1 MIAGTRRWTNRQ
13 YRWRL
18 SRFRPIPHP
27 PRSPSLNDGRSHASR
42 AQIIAA
48 FASIYLVWGST
59 YLAIRYAVQTIPP
72 FMMGGLR
79 FVVSGVILYLWARY
93 RGASRPTRLNWRN
106 AIIAGGFLLLGGNGA
121 VVWAEQ
127 FVPSGLTALLVS
139 ILPFWLVIIEWVR
152 PPRRRPSGA
161 VLIGLVL
168 GFIGIVVLVGRSG
181 FGGRGDVSSLGPVV
195 LILGSL
201 SWAIGS
207 FWSRDA
213 ELPESGMLTTGM
225 EMLGGGALLLIVGT
239 LTGELSRFDIHRIS
253 SASTIGL
260 LYLVTFGSLLGFT
273 SYIWLLDKV
282 SPARLGTYA
291 YVNPIVAVLLGWA
304 IAGERLAVRTAVA
317 AAIVICAVA
326 LITTARSTTITQGG

>member
-1 MIAGTRRWTNRQ
+1 VTETR
-13 YRWRL
+13 
-18 SRFRPIPHP
+18 
-27 PRSPSLNDGRSHASR
+27 ASR

-48 FASIYLVWGST
+48 FASIYIIWGST
-59 YLAIRYAVQTIPP
+59 YLAIRYAIETIPP
-72 FMMGGLR
+72 FIMGGVR
-79 FVVSGVILYLWARY
+79 FLISGALLYIWARY
-93 RGASRPTRLNWRN
+93 RGAPTPTKLHWRN

-152 PPRRRPSGA
+152 PPRKRPSAA
-161 VLIGLVL
+161 VLGGLVL
-168 GFIGIVVLVGRSG
+168 GFIGIIVLVGL
-181 FGGRGDVSSLGPVV
+181 GDVGGQGIVRPLGALV
-195 LILGSL
+195 LIIGSL

-213 ELPESGMLTTGM
+213 SLPDSGLLTTGM
-225 EMLGGGALLLIVGT
+225 EMLGGGAMLLIVGV
-239 LTGELSRFDIHRIS
+239 LSGELSHFDVHHVS
-253 SASTIGL
+253 HASTAGL
-260 LYLVTFGSLLGFT
+260 LYLITFGSLLGFT

-291 YVNPIVAVLLGWA
+291 YVNPLVAVLLGWA
-304 IAGERLAVRTAVA
+304 IAGETLSARTAVA

-326 LITTARSTTITQGG
+326 LITTARSTTPAQSG

>member
-1 MIAGTRRWTNRQ
+1 MGGTRF
-13 YRWRL
+13 L
-18 SRFRPIPHP
+18 
-27 PRSPSLNDGRSHASR
+27 
-42 AQIIAA
+42 
-48 FASIYLVWGST
+48 
-59 YLAIRYAVQTIPP
+59 
-72 FMMGGLR
+72 
-79 FVVSGVILYLWARY
+79 VSGALLYTWSRY
-93 RGASRPTRLNWRN
+93 RGAPRSTRLHWRN

-161 VLIGLVL
+161 VLVGLAL
-168 GFIGIVVLVGRSG
+168 GFIGIIVLVGPG
-181 FGGRGDVSSLGPVV
+181 NVGGDGDVRVLGALV

-213 ELPESGMLTTGM
+213 QLPDSGLLTTGM
-225 EMLGGGALLLIVGT
+225 EMLGGGALLVIVGV
-239 LTGELSRFDIHRIS
+239 LSGELSHFDVRHVSR
-253 SASTIGL
+253 ASTLGL
-260 LYLVTFGSLLGFT
+260 VYLITFGSLLGFT

-282 SPARLGTYA
+282 SPPRLGTYA

-304 IAGERLAVRTAVA
+304 IAGEALSIRTGVA

-326 LITTARSTTITQGG
+326 LITSARRTTTAQTG

>member
-1 MIAGTRRWTNRQ
+1 MTEKR
-13 YRWRL
+13 
-18 SRFRPIPHP
+18 
-27 PRSPSLNDGRSHASR
+27 ASR

-48 FASIYLVWGST
+48 FASIYTIWGST
-59 YLAIRYAVQTIPP
+59 YLAIRYAVETTPP
-72 FMMGGLR
+72 FIMGGVR
-79 FVVSGVILYLWARY
+79 FLVSGALLYIWARY
-93 RGASRPTRLNWRN
+93 RGAPTPTRLHWRN

-139 ILPFWLVIIEWVR
+139 ILPFWLVIIEWAR
-152 PPRRRPSGA
+152 PPKKRPSGA
-161 VLIGLVL
+161 VLLGLVL
-168 GFIGIVVLVGRSG
+168 GFIGIIVLVGPG
-181 FGGRGDVSSLGPVV
+181 DIGGQGNVSSVGALV

-213 ELPESGMLTTGM
+213 SLPDSGLLTTGM
-225 EMLGGGALLLIVGT
+225 EMLGGGALLLIVGV
-239 LTGELSRFDIHRIS
+239 LSGELSHFDVYQVSRA
-253 SASTIGL
+253 SAIGL
-260 LYLVTFGSLLGFT
+260 AYLITFGSLLGFT

-282 SPARLGTYA
+282 SPAHLGTYA

-304 IAGERLAVRTAVA
+304 IAGETLSVRTAVA

-326 LITTARSTTITQGG
+326 LITTARSATMSHSG

>member
-1 MIAGTRRWTNRQ
+1 MTYKR
-13 YRWRL
+13 
-18 SRFRPIPHP
+18 
-27 PRSPSLNDGRSHASR
+27 ASR

-48 FASIYLVWGST
+48 FASIYLIWGST
-59 YLAIRYAVQTIPP
+59 YLAISYAVETIPP
-72 FMMGGLR
+72 FIMGGIR
-79 FVVSGVILYLWARY
+79 FVVSGAMLYLWARY
-93 RGASRPTRLNWRN
+93 RGAPRPTRLHWRN
-106 AIIAGGFLLLGGNGA
+106 AIVAGGFLLLGGNGA

-152 PPRRRPSGA
+152 PPRKRPSGA
-161 VLIGLVL
+161 VLVGLVL
-168 GFIGIVVLVGRSG
+168 GFIGIVVLVGPSDV
-181 FGGRGDVSSLGPVV
+181 GGHGDVSPIGALV

-213 ELPESGMLTTGM
+213 QLPESGLLTTGM
-225 EMLGGGALLLIVGT
+225 EMLGGGALLLIVGAV
-239 LTGELSRFDIHRIS
+239 TGELAHTDIHRIS
-253 SASTIGL
+253 NASAVGL
-260 LYLVTFGSLLGFT
+260 LYLITFGSLLGFT

-304 IAGERLAVRTAVA
+304 IAGERLSIRTGVA

-326 LITTARSTTITQGG
+326 LITTARSTATTQTG

>member
-1 MIAGTRRWTNRQ
+1 MTDAQAR
-13 YRWRL
+13 
-18 SRFRPIPHP
+18 
-27 PRSPSLNDGRSHASR
+27 ASR
-42 AQIIAA
+42 AQILAA

-72 FMMGGLR
+72 FIMGGLR
-79 FVVSGVILYLWARY
+79 FLVSGVLLYVWARY
-93 RGASRPTRLNWRN
+93 RGAPRPTRLHWRN
-106 AIIAGGFLLLGGNGA
+106 ALIAGGLLLLGGNGA

-152 PPRRRPSGA
+152 PPRRRPHGA
-161 VLIGLVL
+161 VLLGLII
-168 GFIGIVVLVGRSG
+168 GFIGIVVLIGPG
-181 FGGRGDVSSLGPVV
+181 NLGGHGDIRPIGALV

-207 FWSRDA
+207 FFSRDA
-213 ELPESGMLTTGM
+213 DLPQSGLLTTGM
-225 EMLGGGALLLIVGT
+225 EMLAGGALLSIVGV
-239 LTGELSRFDIHRIS
+239 LTGELSHFDVHKVS
-253 SASTIGL
+253 GPSALGL
-260 LYLVTFGSLLGFT
+260 IYLITFGSLLGFT

-291 YVNPIVAVLLGWA
+291 YVNPVVAVILGWA
-304 IAGERLAVRTAVA
+304 IAGERLSLRTAVA

-326 LITTARSTTITQGG
+326 LITTARSSTPAQRA

>member
-1 MIAGTRRWTNRQ
+1 VRNN
-13 YRWRL
+13 
-18 SRFRPIPHP
+18 P
-27 PRSPSLNDGRSHASR
+27 ASR

-59 YLAIRYAVQTIPP
+59 YLAIRYAIETIPP
-72 FMMGGLR
+72 FMMGGIR
-79 FVVSGVILYLWARY
+79 FLVSGAMLYAWARY
-93 RGASRPTRLNWRN
+93 RGAPKPTRLHWRN
-106 AIIAGGFLLLGGNGA
+106 AVIAGGFLLLGGNGA

-139 ILPFWLVIIEWVR
+139 ILPFWLVIIEWLR
-152 PPRRRPSGA
+152 PTRRRPST
-161 VLIGLVL
+161 VVVVGLVL
-168 GFIGIVVLVGRSG
+168 GFIGIIVLVGPG
-181 FGGRGDVSSLGPVV
+181 NVGGHGDIRPLGALV

-213 ELPESGMLTTGM
+213 SLPSSGLLTTGM
-225 EMLGGGALLLIVGT
+225 EMLGGGALLLIVGAIS
-239 LTGELSRFDIHRIS
+239 GELSRFDIRDVS
-253 SASTIGL
+253 RVSTIGL
-260 LYLVTFGSLLGFT
+260 LYLITFGSLIGFT

-291 YVNPIVAVLLGWA
+291 YVNPVVAVLLGWA
-304 IAGERLAVRTAVA
+304 IAGERLSIRTGIA

-326 LITTARSTTITQGG
+326 LITTSQSTTAAQTG

>member
-1 MIAGTRRWTNRQ
+1 M
-13 YRWRL
+13 
-18 SRFRPIPHP
+18 
-27 PRSPSLNDGRSHASR
+27 NDGRKHASR

-72 FMMGGLR
+72 FLMGGVR
-79 FVVSGVILYLWARY
+79 FVVSGALLYAWSRF
-93 RGASRPTRLNWRN
+93 RGAGRPTRLHWRN
-106 AIIAGGFLLLGGNGA
+106 AIVAGALLLLGGNGA

-152 PPRRRPSGA
+152 PPRARPHGA
-161 VLIGLVL
+161 VMVGLIL
-168 GFIGIVVLVGRSG
+168 GFVGIVVLVGPADL
-181 FGGRGDVSSLGPVV
+181 GGHGDVSPIGALV

-207 FWSRDA
+207 FYSRDA
-213 ELPESGMLTTGM
+213 QLPQSGLLTTGM
-225 EMLGGGALLLIVGT
+225 EMLGGGALLLIVGA
-239 LTGELSRFDIHRIS
+239 LTGEFSRFDIHSVS
-253 SASTIGL
+253 SASAAGL
-260 LYLVTFGSLLGFT
+260 VYLITFGSLLGFT

-291 YVNPIVAVLLGWA
+291 YVNPVVAVILGWA
-304 IAGERLAVRTAVA
+304 IAGERLSLRTGVA

-326 LITTARSTTITQGG
+326 LITTARSTTTAQSA

>member
-1 MIAGTRRWTNRQ
+1 
-13 YRWRL
+13 
-18 SRFRPIPHP
+18 
-27 PRSPSLNDGRSHASR
+27 LNDGRTRASR

-59 YLAIRYAVQTIPP
+59 YLAIRYAVETIPP
-72 FMMGGLR
+72 FLMGGMR
-79 FVVSGVILYLWARY
+79 FVISGGLLYLWARS
-93 RGASRPTRLNWRN
+93 RGAPRPMGLHWRN
-106 AIIAGGFLLLGGNGA
+106 AVIAGGFLLLGGNGA

-152 PPRRRPSGA
+152 PPHRRPSGP
-161 VLIGLVL
+161 VLVGLVL
-168 GFIGIVVLVGRSG
+168 GFIGIIVLVGPSDL
-181 FGGRGDVSSLGPVV
+181 GGHGDVSSLGALV

-213 ELPESGMLTTGM
+213 QLPESGLLTTGM
-225 EMLGGGALLLIVGT
+225 EMLGGGVLLLIVGA
-239 LTGELSRFDIHRIS
+239 LTGEISRFDIHRIS
-253 SASTIGL
+253 SASAAGL
-260 LYLVTFGSLLGFT
+260 VYLITFGSLLGFT

-291 YVNPIVAVLLGWA
+291 YVNPIVAVFLGWA
-304 IAGERLAVRTAVA
+304 IAGERLSIRTAVA

-326 LITTARSTTITQGG
+326 IITTARSTTTA

>member
-1 MIAGTRRWTNRQ
+1 M
-13 YRWRL
+13 
-18 SRFRPIPHP
+18 
-27 PRSPSLNDGRSHASR
+27 NDGRSHASR

-48 FASIYLVWGST
+48 FASIYLIWGST
-59 YLAIRYAVQTIPP
+59 YLAIRYAVETIPP
-72 FMMGGLR
+72 FIMGGIR
-79 FVVSGVILYLWARY
+79 FLLSGAMLYLWARS
-93 RGASRPTRLNWRN
+93 RGASKPTRLHWRN

-139 ILPFWLVIIEWVR
+139 ILPFWLVIIDWIR

-161 VLIGLVL
+161 VLVGLVL
-168 GFIGIVVLVGRSG
+168 GFVGIIVLVGPSDV
-181 FGGRGDVSSLGPVV
+181 GGHGDVSPLGALV

-213 ELPESGMLTTGM
+213 QLPQSGLLTTGM
-225 EMLGGGALLLIVGT
+225 EMLGGGALLLIVGA
-239 LTGELSRFDIHRIS
+239 LTGEPSHFEIRRIS
-253 SASTIGL
+253 SASAVGL
-260 LYLVTFGSLLGFT
+260 VYLITFGSLLGFT

-304 IAGERLAVRTAVA
+304 IAGERLSIRTGVA

-326 LITTARSTTITQGG
+326 LITTARSATTGQTG

>member
-1 MIAGTRRWTNRQ
+1 MK
-13 YRWRL
+13 YD
-18 SRFRPIPHP
+18 S
-27 PRSPSLNDGRSHASR
+27 ASR

-48 FASIYLVWGST
+48 FASIYIVWGST
-59 YLAIRYAVQTIPP
+59 YLAIRYAIETIPP
-72 FMMGGLR
+72 FVMGGIR
-79 FVVSGVILYLWARY
+79 FLISGAMLYAWARY
-93 RGASRPTRLNWRN
+93 RGAPRPTRLHWRN
-106 AIIAGGFLLLGGNGA
+106 AVIAGAFLLLGGNGA

-139 ILPFWLVIIEWVR
+139 ILPFWLVMIEWAR
-152 PPRRRPSGA
+152 PPRRRPSGL
-161 VLIGLVL
+161 VLVGLVL
-168 GFIGIVVLVGRSG
+168 GFVGIIVLVGPGSV
-181 FGGRGDVSSLGPVV
+181 GGQGDIRPLGALV

-213 ELPESGMLTTGM
+213 QLPESGLLTTGM
-225 EMLGGGALLLIVGT
+225 EMLGGGTLLFIVGA
-239 LTGELSRFDIHRIS
+239 LSGELSQIDIHHVS
-253 SASTIGL
+253 GASALGL
-260 LYLVTFGSLLGFT
+260 LYLITFGSLIGFT

-304 IAGERLAVRTAVA
+304 IAGEALSIRTGVA

-326 LITTARSTTITQGG
+326 LITSARSATGVQSG

>member
-1 MIAGTRRWTNRQ
+1 
-13 YRWRL
+13 
-18 SRFRPIPHP
+18 
-27 PRSPSLNDGRSHASR
+27 LNDGRTHASR

-59 YLAIRYAVQTIPP
+59 YLAIRYAIETIPP
-72 FMMGGLR
+72 FIMGGAR
-79 FVVSGVILYLWARY
+79 FLVSGALLYVWARY
-93 RGASRPTRLNWRN
+93 RGAPRPTRLHWRN
-106 AIIAGGFLLLGGNGA
+106 AAIAGAFLLLGGNGA

-127 FVPSGLTALLVS
+127 YVPSGLTALLVS

-152 PPRRRPSGA
+152 PPRRRPSGL
-161 VLIGLVL
+161 VLVGLVL
-168 GFIGIVVLVGRSG
+168 GFIGIIVLIGPANI
-181 FGGRGDVSSLGPVV
+181 GGQGDIPLLGALV

-213 ELPESGMLTTGM
+213 ELPRSGLLTTGM
-225 EMLGGGALLLIVGT
+225 EMLGGGALLLFVGVVS
-239 LTGELSRFDIHRIS
+239 GELSQFDIHQVS
-253 SASTIGL
+253 KVSVIGL
-260 LYLVTFGSLLGFT
+260 AYLITFGSLIGFT

-291 YVNPIVAVLLGWA
+291 YVNPIVAVMLGWA
-304 IAGERLAVRTAVA
+304 IAGESLTIRTGVA

-326 LITTARSTTITQGG
+326 LITSARSSTTVHSG

>member
-1 MIAGTRRWTNRQ
+1 VK
-13 YRWRL
+13 YK
-18 SRFRPIPHP
+18 S
-27 PRSPSLNDGRSHASR
+27 ASR

-59 YLAIRYAVQTIPP
+59 YLAIRYAIETIPP
-72 FMMGGLR
+72 FIMGGAR
-79 FVVSGVILYLWARY
+79 FLISGALLYVWARY
-93 RGASRPTRLNWRN
+93 RGAPRPTRLHWRN
-106 AIIAGGFLLLGGNGA
+106 AVIAGAFLLLGGNGA

-152 PPRRRPSGA
+152 PPRRRPSGL
-161 VLIGLVL
+161 VLVGLVL
-168 GFIGIVVLVGRSG
+168 GFVGIIVLVGPG
-181 FGGRGDVSSLGPVV
+181 NVGGQGDIRPLGALV

-213 ELPESGMLTTGM
+213 QLPESGLMTTGM
-225 EMLGGGALLLIVGT
+225 EMLGGGALLSIVGV
-239 LTGELSRFDIHRIS
+239 LSGELSKLDIHHVSRV
-253 SASTIGL
+253 SALGL
-260 LYLVTFGSLLGFT
+260 LYLITFGSLIGFT

-282 SPARLGTYA
+282 SPAKLGTYA

-304 IAGERLAVRTAVA
+304 IAGEALSIRTVIA

-326 LITTARSTTITQGG
+326 LITSARSGAAVHSG

>member
-1 MIAGTRRWTNRQ
+1 M
-13 YRWRL
+13 
-18 SRFRPIPHP
+18 H
-27 PRSPSLNDGRSHASR
+27 DGRSHASR

-48 FASIYLVWGST
+48 FASIYVIWGST
-59 YLAIRYAVQTIPP
+59 YLAIRYAVETIPP
-72 FMMGGLR
+72 FILGAAR
-79 FVVSGVILYLWARY
+79 FVLSGAMLYLWARS
-93 RGASRPTRLNWRN
+93 RGSPRPTRLHWRN
-106 AIIAGGFLLLGGNGA
+106 AVIAGGFLLLGGNGA
-121 VVWAEQ
+121 VLWAEQ

-161 VLIGLVL
+161 VLVGLVL
-168 GFIGIVVLVGRSG
+168 GFIGIIVLVGPSDV
-181 FGGRGDVSSLGPVV
+181 GGRGDVNPAGALV

-213 ELPESGMLTTGM
+213 ELPESGLLTTGM
-225 EMLGGGALLLIVGT
+225 EMLGGGVLLLIVGT
-239 LTGELSRFDIHRIS
+239 LTGEFSHFDIHGVS
-253 SASTIGL
+253 KASAVGL
-260 LYLVTFGSLLGFT
+260 LYLISFGSLLGFT

-304 IAGERLAVRTAVA
+304 IAGERLSIRTGIAAV
-317 AAIVICAVA
+317 IVICAVA
-326 LITTARSTTITQGG
+326 LITTARSTKAKQTA

>member
-1 MIAGTRRWTNRQ
+1 M
-13 YRWRL
+13 
-18 SRFRPIPHP
+18 
-27 PRSPSLNDGRSHASR
+27 NDGRTHASR

-59 YLAIRYAVQTIPP
+59 YLAIRYAIETIPP
-72 FMMGGLR
+72 FTMGGAR
-79 FVVSGVILYLWARY
+79 FLVSGVMLYAWARY
-93 RGASRPTRLNWRN
+93 RGAPRPTRLNWRN
-106 AIIAGGFLLLGGNGA
+106 AAIAGAFLLLGGNGA

-127 FVPSGLTALLVS
+127 YVPSGLTALLVS

-152 PPRRRPSGA
+152 PPRRRPSGL
-161 VLIGLVL
+161 VLVGLVL
-168 GFIGIVVLVGRSG
+168 GFVGIIVLIGPGNL
-181 FGGRGDVSSLGPVV
+181 GGNGDIPLLGAFV

-213 ELPESGMLTTGM
+213 KLPESGLLTTGM
-225 EMLGGGALLLIVGT
+225 EMLAGGSLLLLVGVVS
-239 LTGELSRFDIHRIS
+239 GELTDFDIQRVS
-253 SASTIGL
+253 RDSAIGL
-260 LYLVTFGSLLGFT
+260 LYLITFGSLIGFT

-282 SPARLGTYA
+282 SPAILGTYA

-304 IAGERLAVRTAVA
+304 IAGETLSIRTGVA

-326 LITTARSTTITQGG
+326 LITSARSSTTVRSG

>member
-1 MIAGTRRWTNRQ
+1 
-13 YRWRL
+13 
-18 SRFRPIPHP
+18 
-27 PRSPSLNDGRSHASR
+27 LNDGRTHASR

-59 YLAIRYAVQTIPP
+59 YLAIRYADETIPP
-72 FMMGGLR
+72 FLMGGIR
-79 FVVSGVILYLWARY
+79 FLVSGALLFAWSRY
-93 RGASRPTRLNWRN
+93 RGAERPTRVHWRN
-106 AIIAGGFLLLGGNGA
+106 AVIAGGFLLLGGNGA

-152 PPRRRPSGA
+152 PPRKRPAGA
-161 VLIGLVL
+161 VLLGLVL
-168 GFIGIVVLVGRSG
+168 GFAGIVVLVGPADI
-181 FGGRGDVSSLGPVV
+181 GGHGVVRPIGALV

-207 FWSRDA
+207 FYSRDA
-213 ELPESGMLTTGM
+213 ELPKSGLLTTGM
-225 EMLGGGALLLIVGT
+225 EMLGGGVLLLIAGV
-239 LTGELSRFDIHRIS
+239 LSGELSHFDIHRIS
-253 SASTIGL
+253 GASAAGL
-260 LYLVTFGSLLGFT
+260 LYLITFGSLLGFT

-291 YVNPIVAVLLGWA
+291 YVNPVVAVILGWA
-304 IAGERLAVRTAVA
+304 IADERLSARTAVA

-326 LITTARSTTITQGG
+326 LITTARSTTSRQRA